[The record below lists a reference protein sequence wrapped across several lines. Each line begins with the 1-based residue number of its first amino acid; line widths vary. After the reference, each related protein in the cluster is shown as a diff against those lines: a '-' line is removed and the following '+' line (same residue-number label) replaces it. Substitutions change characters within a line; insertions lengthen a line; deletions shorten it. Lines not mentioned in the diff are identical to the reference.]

1 MLKRLPES
9 SESFERVIKKLEK
22 YTSDDIDV
30 EGGKLFT
37 YLYDSGLKELSRVND
52 IYVEFL
58 NRNAMDYNAFPST
71 LRLENDVVAM
81 IGSLL
86 NGDDEVTGN
95 FTTGG
100 TESILIAMKAARDW
114 FLERIKGKETVEEK
128 NRTPAPEVIIPVT
141 AHPAFRKAAEYLGMK
156 AVHIPVQQDT
166 YLAEAEI
173 VKKHINENTAVIV
186 ASAPNFP
193 FGVIDPID
201 DLGKLALENGLWL
214 HVDACVG
221 GLILPFLS
229 RIGKKIKNWDFSVPG
244 VSSIS
249 VDLHKYGYTPKGS
262 SVILY
267 RNKDLRRYQLYVNAN
282 WPGYPMSNIGVQST
296 KSSAPLAASWAVL
309 NYLGEEGYL
318 KLARATLSA
327 KEKISRGIVEL
338 GYRIV
343 GYPDATIFAFTNDDL
358 DMFEVGAELK
368 NHGWFLQTQPG
379 SVELGMPPSLHLN
392 SSPVHDGVAP
402 EFLKS
407 LDEVTQKLKGK
418 GPRKEDEIMADIG
431 LTKGHLNAERVA
443 DLLTAENSPLKSNRN
458 LLYELIRHLPA
469 DVIENAF
476 KNMVNSDFRAST
488 E

>member
-1 MLKRLPES
+1 MLKSLPQKSNSMENVV
-9 SESFERVIKKLEK
+9 RMLDQ
-22 YTSDDIDV
+22 YTSNDIDV

-52 IYVEFL
+52 IYVQFL
-58 NRNAMDYNAFPST
+58 NRNAMDYHAFPST
-71 LRLENDVVAM
+71 LHLENDVVAM

-86 NGDDEVTGN
+86 HGDEEVTGN

-100 TESILIAMKAARDW
+100 TESILIAIKAARDR
-114 FLERIKGKETVEEK
+114 FLSRKKGEEA
-128 NRTPAPEVIIPVT
+128 NQEVAEILIPVT

-156 AVHIPVQQDT
+156 AVHLPVNKDT
-166 YLAEAEI
+166 FMVEPD
-173 VKKHINENTAVIV
+173 VVRKHINDNTAVIV
-186 ASAPNFP
+186 SSAPNFP
-193 FGVIDPID
+193 YGIIDPVEE
-201 DLGKLALENGLWL
+201 LGKLATEKDVWL

-229 RIGKKIKNWDFSVPG
+229 KIDVPIRKWDFSAKG

-267 RNKDLRRYQLYVNAN
+267 RNKDLRKYQLYVNAN

-327 KEKISRGIVEL
+327 MEKISKGILDL
-338 GYRIV
+338 GYKIV
-343 GYPDATIFAFTNDDL
+343 GKPDATIFAFSNEKM
-358 DMFEVGAELK
+358 DMFEVGAQLK
-368 NHGWFLQTQPG
+368 DRGWFLQVQPG

-392 SSPVHDGVAP
+392 SSPVHDKVAGD
-402 EFLKS
+402 FIQSLK
-407 LDEVTQKLKGK
+407 EVTDALKDRE
-418 GPRKEDEIMADIG
+418 PRSESAIMGDIG
-431 LTKGHLNAERVA
+431 AGGEALSSEKVA
-443 DLLTAENSPLKSNRN
+443 DLLTSENSPLKEDRN

-469 DVIENAF
+469 NVIENAF
-476 KNMVNSDFRAST
+476 KEMVNNDFKASV